1 MSGSAK
7 QMMDLKPMK
16 GMSVAL
22 SDEHQRRWDQKQ
34 WERQVGR
41 NPNYDQSREHL
52 NFEIRGGVVQPVD
65 HTQTIPQRMKARLDQ
80 LGLKDP
86 NAKKRVPTR
95 RTLATIV
102 FGGNR
107 QRMRQLAFG
116 SQNVDF
122 TNKTDNSR
130 VTRQPDI
137 EKWALDVYRFVCDK
151 WGEENVV
158 GFYVHLDEL
167 NPHIHCSVLPIDKH
181 GKLSFNGWYES
192 DDSKDFRQTLV
203 QWHNEFAEVNKK
215 WGLAR
220 GDNVHETGARH
231 KSTEEYRREL
241 SAQNSELERKIADH
255 ELSLAELRKQIFMA
269 EKRVKGLTTMLT
281 NLEQK
286 RTQILDEIE
295 RLEKQTGET
304 EADRD
309 RIKKEVE
316 DKRKEL
322 SDVEAKIAD
331 KEEKL
336 DTANRLLDAMR
347 EETSRAHVELADVR
361 KQVEDATKDMS
372 SQVKYRLMTAGFE
385 EAVRSFTDM
394 FSRMTSAHDAELFE
408 DSLLLDMAER
418 GNAIVVCASLLFM
431 GYVDQAVQFA
441 KGSGGGGSGSDLPWG
456 RKEDEDDRAWARR
469 CLLGAHKMTK
479 PPMARSTKRK

>member
-1 MSGSAK
+1 
-7 QMMDLKPMK
+7 MMDLKPMK
-16 GMSVAL
+16 GMTVAL
-22 SDEHQRRWDQKQ
+22 SDEHQRRWDAEQ
-34 WERQVGR
+34 WKRQVDR
-41 NPNYDQSREHL
+41 NPNYDTSREHL
-52 NFEIRGGVVQPVD
+52 NFEIRNGVVQPID
-65 HTQTIPQRMKARLDQ
+65 RTMTIPQRMRARLQQ

-107 QRMRQLAFG
+107 ERMRELAFG
-116 SQNVDF
+116 TQEVDF
-122 TNKTDNSR
+122 SNRKDNSG
-130 VTRQPDI
+130 VTRRPDI
-137 EKWALDVYRFVCDK
+137 ERWALDVYRFVCDK

-167 NPHIHCSVLPIDKH
+167 NPHIHCSILPIDRH

-203 QWHNEFAEVNKK
+203 QWHNDFAEVNRR
-215 WGLAR
+215 WGLSR
-220 GDNVHETGARH
+220 GDNIHETGARH
-231 KSTEEYRREL
+231 RSTEEYRREL

-255 ELSLAELRKQIFMA
+255 ELSLSELRKQIFMA
-269 EKRVKGLTTMLT
+269 EKRVKGLTTMLS
-281 NLEQK
+281 NLEAK
-286 RTQILDEIE
+286 HTQLLDEIE
-295 RLEKQTGET
+295 SLEKQTGET
-304 EADRD
+304 ESERE
-309 RIKKEVE
+309 RIKT
-316 DKRKEL
+316 DIDAKRREL
-322 SDVEAKIAD
+322 ADVEAKIAD
-331 KEEKL
+331 KEDKL
-336 DTANRLLDAMR
+336 DSANRLLDSLR
-347 EETSRAHVELADVR
+347 DETGRARVELADVR
-361 KQVEDATKDMS
+361 QQVDNATKDMS

-456 RKEDEDDRAWARR
+456 RKVDEDDRAWARR

-479 PPMARSTKRK
+479 PPLSRSTKRK